1 MNFMFSKDIHRQRCS
16 CCVYWEM
23 V

>member
-16 CCVYWEM
+16 CSVYWEM
-23 V
+23 G